1 MICLAFHGQNG
12 LRASSSF
19 GQNLENGHFLAKK
32 DCRRIL
38 DMSSEQMKLVARLQ
52 HQINSPLAAIRNA
65 LYLAAGHPVDAKVA
79 HYLKLADLQVSRIA
93 GILRSSA
100 VDDVSSGPV

>member
-1 MICLAFHGQNG
+1 
-12 LRASSSF
+12 
-19 GQNLENGHFLAKK
+19 
-32 DCRRIL
+32 
-38 DMSSEQMKLVARLQ
+38 MSSEQMKLVARLQ
-52 HQINSPLAAIRNA
+52 HQINNPLAAIRNA

>member
-1 MICLAFHGQNG
+1 MISLAFHGKNG
-12 LRASSSF
+12 RQAFPSF
-19 GQNLENGHFLAKK
+19 GQNLENGHFRAEE

>member
-1 MICLAFHGQNG
+1 
-12 LRASSSF
+12 
-19 GQNLENGHFLAKK
+19 
-32 DCRRIL
+32 
-38 DMSSEQMKLVARLQ
+38 MSSEQMKLVASLQ

-100 VDDVSSGPV
+100 VDAASSSPV